1 MLKPLDDIIPACV
14 VSKLCDIYG
23 CQFFVC
29 YLPAGRIFMLVYYA
43 FYFQS
48 CLCRCRSDH
57 LNHRLDIDQRLALPV
72 L

>member
-1 MLKPLDDIIPACV
+1 
-14 VSKLCDIYG
+14 
-23 CQFFVC
+23 
-29 YLPAGRIFMLVYYA
+29 MLVYYA
-43 FYFQS
+43 FYFQP